1 MNLVNL
7 FSILGKFVET
17 TLKKGIYKLR
27 NKHNMLEKGQY
38 DFHGEKSCFI
48 NLLIFSHFFEESIN
62 M

>member
-17 TLKKGIYKLR
+17 TLKNRIYTLR
-27 NKHNMLEKGQY
+27 NKHYMLEKGQY
-38 DFHGEKSCFI
+38 DFHGEKSCFT
-48 NLLIFSHFFEESIN
+48 NLLHFFEVSIN